1 MKVAA
6 DHTRLREGLCLPI
19 SLCTGSPMA
28 QFAKLDQATPHPALA
43 CARSA

>member
-6 DHTRLREGLCLPI
+6 DHTRLRGGLCLPI
-19 SLCTGSPMA
+19 LLCAGSPIA
-28 QFAKLDQATPHPALA
+28 QFAKLDQAPPHPALA